1 MTIKINIQQTLKTD
15 AIVLKGLH
23 QNNTSV
29 MFLYSITV
37 TLDHWNPLQRH
48 TAFLPCIG
56 MSTPDRPVKG
66 LGQLAWYSLG
76 KIMQENQHKNQAN
89 Q

>member
-37 TLDHWNPLQRH
+37 TLDH
-48 TAFLPCIG
+48 
-56 MSTPDRPVKG
+56 
-66 LGQLAWYSLG
+66 
-76 KIMQENQHKNQAN
+76 
-89 Q
+89 